1 MDKSD
6 YKLIDNALNNKLD
19 SESLKDFNQKLRDN
33 TFRKSYLD
41 YMLDERLLAI
51 RLEQKFQDIPRNKNE
66 EQSTIFYDS
75 LNDNL
80 DKESFKE
87 LNQDLHEEQTRT
99 EFIDFMLDEK
109 LLEAALNKKS
119 LENTVKKR
127 NYSKIILP
135 SLIAIAAM
143 IMIVFLLPKKAGIAT
158 VERAYNAYLIQ
169 SDRRIKISKAYSF
182 KDGDHIIVD
191 GTLTLE
197 YPDKSAV
204 IVNNGSEFI
213 IKFNEG
219 NENTIELLKG
229 SLTANYLAQSKPIEL
244 LTNKSKVIVS
254 DSTFTLSIT
263 NKLSSIE
270 VHRGDVEFFNSNGQK
285 NLVKEGQLA
294 WANKDKGVL
303 VKAVHI
309 DNENEQFTY

>member
-19 SESLKDFNQKLRDN
+19 SESLKDFNHKLRDN

-51 RLEQKFQDIPRNKNE
+51 RLEQKFQDIPRDQNE

-87 LNQDLHEEQTRT
+87 LNQDLHEEQTRS

-270 VHRGDVEFFNSNGQK
+270 VHRGDVEFFNNNGQK